1 MSTNDGQHLG
11 AEAVLSREASSTFPH
26 KGLLDAGWLLVTFKL
41 LPVIT
46 TTLTV
51 GHGVVESPPIYI

>member
-11 AEAVLSREASSTFPH
+11 AEAVLSTGASSTFPG
-26 KGLLDAGWLLVTFKL
+26 KGLLDAGWLL
-41 LPVIT
+41 VIT

-51 GHGVVESPPIYI
+51 GHGVVELPPIYI